1 MSFEKKYVQVLRN
14 QYFLNYLKNAKE
26 YKYGVLKGIFGNLS
40 NEVNQLIVR
49 RYKEQLS
56 TRLEAMRGEI
66 EKRFPE
72 KKEDDPRVSKEF
84 PAFEMIDDTIREIN
98 RKDEEDELASLL
110 ARIFLRKNMGIS
122 KFLTDDVIR
131 NLSKDKAFLKRPSLL
146 VKNLNKLQEIFSLT
160 EEEKDL
166 VLFLHVL
173 DDEHFEHDFRPSN
186 FRDNSEAISDL
197 TMLKEEV
204 LYKLIV
210 RGGTLHRFLLVE
222 SERHDRSISENVEL
236 ISVAKEFLAS
246 GDARELEKR
255 FYTEMNG
262 ESVPLERHNLS
273 KEEKETLVTLL
284 STEQKRRNILF
295 YGEPGTGKT
304 ELSKTLG
311 SVTGK
316 RVFFINDFHGSGNQ
330 SKDRVLALKACLSTV
345 NLKESIV
352 VMDEADSILNTIA
365 SYLLKGENVEKA
377 SVNLLLEEHEGTVIW
392 IINNSNRIE
401 SSVKRRFKYSLEF
414 KKLTLTQ
421 RIFTWET
428 VLKKMDLLEAFTPA
442 DIREFARDF
451 KVNPAGIVLSLEEVS
466 KKSLIEDKE
475 KSVSLVRSILKKHED
490 LISPEEKREKKCKTS
505 FYSLEGLRLS
515 DRPEAVIERIER
527 FKNLGPE
534 ERFFKNHNIVLSGP
548 PGTGKTEFVK
558 YISDVLDFPFLQK
571 KGSDLLG
578 MYVGQNE
585 KNISE
590 AFEEAEREKAIL
602 FIDEA
607 DTFFS
612 SREGANR
619 NWEVSMLNEF
629 LYHMENFEGILM
641 CATNRLE
648 VMDEAIIRRFSEVLK
663 FDYLD
668 DLGKVAFYK
677 KILSPLTRED
687 FKEEEIRERLKNF
700 GQMTPGDF
708 KVVCQKHYLRSGVG
722 HDELLTSLAET
733 QRNKPKDKRKIRI

>member
-14 QYFLNYLKNAKE
+14 QYFLNYLKNARE
-26 YKYGVLKGIFGNLS
+26 YKYGVLKGIFGNLN

-56 TRLEAMRGEI
+56 TRLETMRGEI

-84 PAFEMIDDTIREIN
+84 PAFEIIDDTIREIN
-98 RKDEEDELASLL
+98 RKDEEGEHDSLL

-131 NLSKDKAFLKRPSLL
+131 SLSKDKAFLKRPSLL
-146 VKNLNKLQEIFSLT
+146 MKNLNKLQEIFSLT
-160 EEEKDL
+160 EEEKGL
-166 VLFLHVL
+166 VLFLYVL
-173 DDEHFEHDFRPSN
+173 DDDHFEHDFRPSN
-186 FRDNSEAISDL
+186 FRENSEAISDL
-197 TMLKEEV
+197 TMMKEEV

-210 RGGTLHRFLLVE
+210 RGGTLQRFLLVE
-222 SERHDRSISENVEL
+222 SERHDRTVSENVEL

-255 FYTEMNG
+255 FYTEMSG

-273 KEEKETLVTLL
+273 REEKETLVTLL

-304 ELSKTLG
+304 ELTKTLG

-392 IINNSNRIE
+392 IINNSNLIE

-428 VLKKMDLLEAFTPA
+428 VLKKMDLLEAFTSA

-466 KKSLIEDKE
+466 KKALMEEKE
-475 KSVSLVRSILKKHED
+475 KSIFLIRSILKKHED
-490 LISPEEKREKKCKTS
+490 LISPEEKREKKSKTS

-527 FKNLGPE
+527 FKNLGPG

-648 VMDEAIIRRFSEVLK
+648 VMDEAIIRRFSEVLR